1 MLQTPLCSLLDIKV
15 PIVQGAL
22 GGPWPP
28 SVRLAAAVSEA
39 GALGSLP
46 TALRSAGQVREDIAA
61 LRRLTN
67 RPFAVNHTM
76 KPFVED
82 VFAEIV
88 RAAPPVVSFAL
99 GFSTDLVKRAHDAG
113 SLFVQQVHSAAQA
126 AEAANGGVDV
136 IIAQGGEAGGFGGA
150 PSTVVLVPQV
160 VDAVAP
166 LPVLAAGGIADGRA
180 LAAALALG
188 AQGANVGTRF
198 IASEEAELSDGYK
211 ACVLAARS
219 DQTLRANFIND
230 LVPPS
235 SQGAYPAAPRV
246 VRNAFIEEWQGRDDE
261 FQAMRDKIADRMRRA
276 MRDGT
281 VHKLMVITGEVA
293 GSIDEILPAGDIVR
307 RMATDAEDVLR
318 GLSRT

>member
-1 MLQTPLCSLLDIKV
+1 MLLTPLCSLLDINV

-28 SVRLAAAVSEA
+28 SIPLAAAVSEA

-46 TALRSAGQVREDIAA
+46 TALRSAEQVGEDIAA
-61 LRRLTN
+61 LRRLTD

-99 GFSTDLVKRAHDAG
+99 GFSPDLVKRAHDAG

-126 AEAANGGVDV
+126 AEAADGGVDV

-150 PSTVVLVPQV
+150 PSTMVLVPQV

-166 LPVLAAGGIADGRA
+166 LPVVAAGGIADGRA

-188 AQGANVGTRF
+188 AQGANVGSRF
-198 IASEEAELSDGYK
+198 IASEEAELSNGYK

-219 DQTLRANFIND
+219 DETLRADFIND

-235 SQGAYPAAPRV
+235 SEGAYPAAPRGCPK
-246 VRNAFIEEWQGRDDE
+246 RLRG
-261 FQAMRDKIADRMRRA
+261 
-276 MRDGT
+276 
-281 VHKLMVITGEVA
+281 VA
-293 GSIDEILPAGDIVR
+293 GARRRIPSDAGQNCR
-307 RMATDAEDVLR
+307 SDAGGDAR
-318 GLSRT
+318 WHRSRAHGDHR